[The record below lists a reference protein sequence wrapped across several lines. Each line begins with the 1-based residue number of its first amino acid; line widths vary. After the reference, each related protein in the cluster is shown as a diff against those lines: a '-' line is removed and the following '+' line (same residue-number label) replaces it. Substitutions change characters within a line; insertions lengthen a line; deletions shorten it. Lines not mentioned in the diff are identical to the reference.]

1 MARPL
6 RIEYP
11 DAYYHVSNYSLEGQR
26 VFPSD
31 KYYEAFLTSL
41 EETCFRL
48 NVQVHAY
55 CLLKDQYHL
64 VIKTPEA
71 NLSRFMRQID
81 GLYTQQFQK
90 LKKTEGS
97 LFRGRYKAVLVQP
110 EVYLLPLTRYIHSTV
125 RKSELSTW
133 PWSSYQAYVNKS
145 KPPRWLVRDEA
156 LAQLDVGSGARRY
169 SRYADYVAEGVDEE
183 LAHFYGKKNLSS
195 VMGDE
200 KFRKAARAK
209 RSPARA
215 RGVSRGA
222 NAKWRPACADIV
234 SAVARQFKV
243 SEESI
248 YTAARGPGSKN
259 VPRWVAMY
267 LCQELSAVTLQSI
280 AKLFK
285 LKRYGTVST
294 TVGKLKKEFE
304 EDPKLLATT
313 NKLVKELCK
322 EREKQEK
329 EKK

>member
-11 DAYYHVSNYSLEGQR
+11 DAYYHVSNFALDRQR

-31 KYYEAFLTSL
+31 KYFEAFLASL
-41 EETCFRL
+41 EDTCFRL

-64 VIKTPEA
+64 LIKTPEA
-71 NLSRFMRQID
+71 NLSRFMRQVD
-81 GLYTQQFQK
+81 GLYTQHFQK
-90 LKKTEGS
+90 LKKSEGS

-110 EVYLLPLTRYIHSTV
+110 DQYLLPLTRYIHSGV
-125 RKSELSTW
+125 KKSDLDTW
-133 PWSSYQAYVNKS
+133 PWSSYQAYTNKA
-145 KPPRWLVRDEA
+145 KVPGWLVRDEA
-156 LAQLDVGSGARRY
+156 LTQLSVSGPKRY
-169 SRYADYVAEGVDEE
+169 SAYAEYVKQGVDEE

-200 KFRKAARAK
+200 KFKKAAKAK
-209 RSPARA
+209 RTSTKV

-222 NAKWRPACADIV
+222 HSKWRPSCAEIV
-234 SAVARQFKV
+234 TAVAKQFKV
-243 SEESI
+243 TEESI

-267 LCQELSAVTLQSI
+267 LCQELSAVTLQAI

-294 TVGKLKKEFE
+294 TVGKLKKEFTE
-304 EDPKLLATT
+304 NPKIQTAT
-313 NKLVKELCK
+313 NKLIKDLS
-322 EREKQEK
+322 K

>member
-11 DAYYHVSNYSLEGQR
+11 DAYYHVSNFALDRQR

-31 KYYEAFLTSL
+31 KYFEAFLTSL
-41 EETCFRL
+41 EDTCFRL

-64 VIKTPEA
+64 LIKTPEA
-71 NLSRFMRQID
+71 NLSRFMRQVD
-81 GLYTQQFQK
+81 GLYTQHFQK
-90 LKKTEGS
+90 LKKSEGS
-97 LFRGRYKAVLVQP
+97 LFRGRYKAVLVEP
-110 EVYLLPLTRYIHSTV
+110 EQYLLPLTRYIHSGV
-125 RKSELSTW
+125 KKSDLDTW
-133 PWSSYQAYVNKS
+133 HWSSYQAYINKA
-145 KPPRWLVRDEA
+145 KVPGWLVRDEA
-156 LAQLDVGSGARRY
+156 LAQLGVSGAKRY
-169 SRYADYVAEGVDEE
+169 SSYAAYLQMGVDEE
-183 LAHFYGKKNLSS
+183 LAHFYGKKNLAS

-200 KFRKAARAK
+200 KFKKAAKSK
-209 RSPARA
+209 RSATRV
-215 RGVSRGA
+215 RGVSRGVH
-222 NAKWRPACADIV
+222 AKWRPSCVEIV
-234 SAVARQFKV
+234 SAVAKRFKV
-243 SEESI
+243 TEESI

-294 TVGKLKKEFE
+294 TVGKLKKEFME
-304 EDPKLLATT
+304 NPKLQTAS
-313 NKLVKELCK
+313 NKLIKELS
-322 EREKQEK
+322 K